1 MTDQTLGDRGMQD
14 GIKRSPL
21 PAWQNWMV
29 LGITLTYL
37 ICELAFNSRL
47 LDLVGSISTAEEV
60 HNMER
65 YGRALT
71 AIAAALLVLQFA
83 LVGIARLKKKNI
95 SLSAKRSVGAVLCL
109 CLLTGA
115 VTWHAVEWFIERQVA
130 NSTGEFRQMSLLAQ
144 LYQQSLIDGHQ
155 TLEGIPLDSHGGQVQ
170 TWTSPSGKAFL
181 AMLPILLSSVDRYHA
196 LLKSGAEQNLRD
208 SISAREG
215 GVLGFY
221 KAWLQAR
228 EAIHK
233 QYVAYYNDEMDLSV
247 TIQLE
252 QERAWQRYERSLRA
266 KGLRS
271 WSVPRRYYASVRN
284 NVRGQGVPV
293 ATSWSPSDRSGFDAA
308 VAKTVRQRYLAQ
320 RTVVFNGVTIPK
332 RLNWGVF
339 FRQDVVQKSLR
350 EKLLL
355 PAGTLVREE
364 YPLNDGLKL
373 FALELQTAHLNEAVN
388 EQLPKLQASLRS
400 YSIGGENE
408 KQGEDAARAV
418 IVPPVALIFSLVGAL
433 THLAKLLYLVLVP
446 LTANMLRRK
455 SSRAVRLINRH
466 PLVFPVA
473 LISALLVMFSCMNNT
488 ITVSPAY
495 HNLKDA
501 LQGAE
506 ITITDEPL
514 FLRGES
520 LLRIVHAVSIG
531 QSYSYPMNQ
540 YLRET
545 VLGGFDFGYS
555 THVDT
560 ISSGDE

>member
-1 MTDQTLGDRGMQD
+1 MTEQTLGDRGTQD

-29 LGITLTYL
+29 MGITLTYL

-65 YGRALT
+65 YGRTLT

-83 LVGIARLKKKNI
+83 LVGIARLKKKSI
-95 SLSAKRSVGAVLCL
+95 SLSAKASVGTVLCL

-115 VTWHAVEWFIERQVA
+115 VTWHAVEWFIERQVS

-155 TLEGIPLDSHGGQVQ
+155 TLQGIPLDSQGGQVQ

-221 KAWLQAR
+221 KNWLQAR
-228 EAIHK
+228 EAVHK
-233 QYVAYYNDEMDLSV
+233 QYVAYYNDEMDLSQA
-247 TIQLE
+247 TQRE
-252 QERAWQRYERSLRA
+252 QERSWQRYERSLRA

-271 WSVPRRYYASVRN
+271 WNVPRRYYASVRN
-284 NVRGQGVPV
+284 NVRSQGVPV
-293 ATSWSPSDRSGFDAA
+293 ANNWSPSDRAGFDAA

-332 RLNWGVF
+332 RLDWGVF
-339 FRQDVVQKSLR
+339 FRQEVVQKSLR

-355 PAGTLVREE
+355 PTGTLVREE

-373 FALELQTAHLNEAVN
+373 FALELQTAHLNEAVKR
-388 EQLPKLQASLRS
+388 QLPKLQASLRS

-418 IVPPVALIFSLVGAL
+418 IVPPVALLFSLAGAL

-446 LTANMLRRK
+446 LTATMLRRK
-455 SSRAVRLINRH
+455 SSRPVRLINRH

-473 LISALLVMFSCMNNT
+473 LISALLVMFSCMNNS
-488 ITVSPAY
+488 ITLSPAY
-495 HNLKDA
+495 QNLKDA
-501 LQGAE
+501 LRGAE

-555 THVDT
+555 TP
-560 ISSGDE
+560 EK